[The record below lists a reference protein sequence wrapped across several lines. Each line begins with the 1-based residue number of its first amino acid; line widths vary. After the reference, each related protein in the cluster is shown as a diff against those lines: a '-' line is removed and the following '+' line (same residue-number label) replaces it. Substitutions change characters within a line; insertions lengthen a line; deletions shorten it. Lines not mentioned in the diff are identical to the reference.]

1 MSINVEFDK
10 FYLPEN
16 IKYTT
21 HWLNSKLYN
30 TRIEDSFGPTNKNMK
45 ELPHQTYIRNYFHI
59 NSPYRGILLF
69 HGLGTGKSC
78 TSITTAEN
86 LKKLHHIF
94 ILSPASLQV
103 NWEDEI
109 INICGDSDY
118 KNNINLFYKNYTLI
132 KYNSSDIKNIY
143 ISYIYNNYI
152 GDIITFIYNNIK
164 YIGKILDVEGT
175 FTNILY
181 IVDIYTIQINLD
193 IINESGIDND
203 NILIINSPD
212 IKIIHDKDKNVFSNK
227 VVIIDEIHN
236 LISMYKK
243 DNINYNSPIVLYR
256 NRTYVDLIDSI
267 NSKIILLSGTPV
279 INSVVEL
286 KYILN
291 ILHGKNEFII
301 FKLNILDNTNIDIN
315 DLHKYIL
322 ENNNYINAIDIK
334 YEKSIITINI
344 LKLIDYFKKQDNY
357 VVKINY
363 IYTNNNLIDDITK
376 LFILY
381 FNKNNVEYNLLE
393 ILPIYKRNL
402 IELNDID
409 FETTFVDKEYNNN
422 FELNIKD
429 IKNELFLKTL
439 MIGKIS
445 YLQSEKSTQLIEHNL
460 NLVFEQDQ
468 YTIYIMERDK
478 EISYGMKALKNSD
491 DTSKLRASSRQ
502 MCLIGIKGLN
512 IDIDVDYDNNDNDN
526 DNDNDN
532 NDNIKL
538 SLIDKFIKKISKNKN
553 KLDSVIKNYSI
564 KYYTLINIL
573 NNKKDINY
581 LEGKVLIYSEYR
593 ELGVKLIGTILEY
606 YNYKSLL
613 SYFTNINQ
621 YFINN
626 KLSDDGKLLI
636 HKELLNIKN
645 HYLIYSIYNANTS
658 NKYLRHNVLMK
669 YIYDLPENDNGKYM
683 RILFI
688 TKSGSEGLSFKT
700 IRQIHI
706 MDPFWH
712 LTRKKQVIG
721 RGIRFGSHDRLP
733 SNKRNVHVY
742 NYISTF
748 PTNIK
753 LSDNI
758 IKYDKSLTTDEY
770 IINSATKKQ
779 IIIDKLYNIIKSVSI
794 DCPFNFDNN
803 YNIKCINYPLKLS
816 DNINI
821 YNPFTYTFNK
831 QEYINT
837 RAKLIILDNI
847 KYICYNNNIY
857 NYDIYQA
864 NNSYIKLGTY
874 YEINNTIEFK
884 ILNNNIISLPI
895 NIKTFEQKGIHNIHP
910 SSKIYIYNININSNI
925 NINNDIYTV
934 INKNDKY
941 LIINNN
947 NNNITLKKYIY
958 NDSTGFFILN
968 Y

>member
-1 MSINVEFDK
+1 M
-10 FYLPEN
+10 LPFSTLTEN

-538 SLIDKFIKKISKNKN
+538 SLIDQFIKKISKNKN

-658 NKYLRHNVLMK
+658 NTCFIMFPLDLNVLCVFYLK
-669 YIYDLPENDNGKYM
+669 
-683 RILFI
+683 
-688 TKSGSEGLSFKT
+688 
-700 IRQIHI
+700 
-706 MDPFWH
+706 
-712 LTRKKQVIG
+712 
-721 RGIRFGSHDRLP
+721 
-733 SNKRNVHVY
+733 
-742 NYISTF
+742 
-748 PTNIK
+748 
-753 LSDNI
+753 
-758 IKYDKSLTTDEY
+758 
-770 IINSATKKQ
+770 AT
-779 IIIDKLYNIIKSVSI
+779 
-794 DCPFNFDNN
+794 
-803 YNIKCINYPLKLS
+803 
-816 DNINI
+816 
-821 YNPFTYTFNK
+821 
-831 QEYINT
+831 
-837 RAKLIILDNI
+837 
-847 KYICYNNNIY
+847 
-857 NYDIYQA
+857 
-864 NNSYIKLGTY
+864 SYR
-874 YEINNTIEFK
+874 
-884 ILNNNIISLPI
+884 
-895 NIKTFEQKGIHNIHP
+895 
-910 SSKIYIYNININSNI
+910 
-925 NINNDIYTV
+925 
-934 INKNDKY
+934 
-941 LIINNN
+941 
-947 NNNITLKKYIY
+947 
-958 NDSTGFFILN
+958 
-968 Y
+968 